1 MCVMTH
7 LLSLPLWERG
17 FKQFAICKYV
27 ADPRCRSP
35 CGSVDL
41 NTAGFVIQPAIKWSL
56 PLWERGFKR
65 KSPIIHEKT
74 TLSLPLW
81 ERGFKL

>member
-17 FKQFAICKYV
+17 FKLNSIPLSALVFS
-27 ADPRCRSP
+27 RSP

-41 NTAGFVIQPAIKWSL
+41 NNLRSVSM
-56 PLWERGFKR
+56 
-65 KSPIIHEKT
+65 
-74 TLSLPLW
+74 
-81 ERGFKL
+81 